1 MTSVFLAGSA
11 NQLVSKLN
19 RLGRVSE
26 LPRRSAQSLV
36 PSVRLELTLS
46 GF

>member
-1 MTSVFLAGSA
+1 MTLVFLAGSA

-26 LPRRSAQSLV
+26 LLRRSAQSLV
-36 PSVRLELTLS
+36 PSVRLELFLRP
-46 GF
+46 